1 MANFVGRASAN
12 LGLDARDRGMETSGR
27 LSVGKRATRKLP
39 VARSLARDGSRLS
52 GDANTQLFALNGKPS
67 NHHRTT
73 TRAGHSA
80 SPIPNHRPAICKY
93 RGRLFIPWQARP
105 PLPRAGAIRLS
116 HSLKQHNT
124 RLIRSWPAFRPHPHQ
139 DGNLH
144 LPQAHHQVSRPLAC
158 RHLPLALGLLLST
171 RNWPRSR
178 RRSRNGC
185 AISDSVSQRSAEE
198 ALWRLRKQ
206 TCPQSTCGRL

>member
-1 MANFVGRASAN
+1 MHVIRGMQTSGSPLPVGRSA
-12 LGLDARDRGMETSGR
+12 L
-27 LSVGKRATRKLP
+27 RKLP
-39 VARSLARDGSRLS
+39 VARSKKPRSRGRLS
-52 GDANTQLFALNGKPS
+52 SGDIRVQHATFCFNGKPS

-73 TRAGHSA
+73 ARAGHSA
-80 SPIPNHRPAICKY
+80 SPIPYHRRSICKY

-105 PLPRAGAIRLS
+105 LPRAGAIRLS
-116 HSLKQHNT
+116 HSSNQHNT
-124 RLIRSWPAFRPHPHQ
+124 RLIRSWPAFRPHHHQ

-144 LPQAHHQVSRPLAC
+144 LRQAHRQVSHLSAC

-185 AISDSVSQRSAEE
+185 AISDSVSQKSAEE
-198 ALWRLRKQ
+198 ALWRPKRQ